1 MQANNIL
8 DVTNAEE
15 KINSKIDALKT
26 AIDVLKS
33 EKDLKKSPGDAF
45 QDAQKN
51 ITTQLNKIK
60 ALQKR
65 FQREPPNSMDQLF
78 NFLGQTR
85 GKNIETLK
93 YLRRKILDTASSM
106 EPKMVAILKQ
116 ESIKALG
123 CSQEQTYKGTPA
135 RNFQLQPLSTIPQG
149 PNDGFLYIPVQS
161 VDFFG
166 NLKNSP
172 ETQIGKVYYEK
183 PEPSADQI
191 FRPFGG
197 KDPYPMNKQLYQLM
211 ESSNIGRSM
220 NQILGKDYAGVSG
233 QPLFDVQY
241 TLNNGLGISGN
252 FYRVALIDREDNS
265 GVTVN
270 RVGEFISD
278 YYSTIKL
285 VDNVD
290 VTAQLVNIVSQAINI
305 KAEVGFGELDK
316 QSRFALIV
324 QRILGLCFDNR
335 REIDVSGIAKIGEL
349 DGVDETFFELNEID
363 LRNIELQIAN
373 IQKGVMEFEDCEN
386 VKLPVDAENLVDQL
400 IQFRDFTAS
409 TVEQQIQTAEQILDS
424 ISENPDWKTL
434 IPNNFNVGIAINE
447 QIIKKIPLAIAATVL
462 TPKVL
467 LPIFTVMAITQSAAT
482 FTYNQVVTS
491 ANTQIQSANTF
502 ITSANTM
509 QTQIGQEGSNIITS
523 GEDFLKKWKSFSI
536 EVISRINEEFLKTL
550 YDVLKKDILGLIAV
564 IIQDVEKSK
573 KLKKYAIILRLL
585 ELTVI
590 VARLINDYKRCKSL
604 LSSIL
609 LLLNLING
617 LGKKALFGNNQDIPI
632 PLLLAA
638 SLLPGFSPERA
649 TINFIEKLQQ
659 LGIPT
664 GVLPDGSPNL
674 MLLYN
679 LMTNKSIDEERAA
692 NEKIRVAL
700 DSPIT
705 AVGKAI

>member
-8 DVTNAEE
+8 DLNNADE
-15 KINSKIDALKT
+15 KINSRISALKT
-26 AIDVLKS
+26 SVDVLKS
-33 EKDLKKSPGDAF
+33 EKDLKKSVGDAF
-45 QDAQKN
+45 QKSQEN
-51 ITTQLNKIK
+51 ITSQLNKIK
-60 ALQKR
+60 DLQKR
-65 FQREPPNSMDQLF
+65 FQREPPNSMDQLLS
-78 NFLGQTR
+78 FLGQTR
-85 GKNIETLK
+85 GTNIETLR
-93 YLRRKILDTASSM
+93 YLRRKILDTSSSM
-106 EPKMVAILKQ
+106 EPKMVAILKE

-123 CSQEQTYKGTPA
+123 CSQEQTYKGRKA
-135 RNFQLQPLSTIPQG
+135 SDFQLQPLSTIPQG

-161 VDFFG
+161 VDFFS

-172 ETQIGKVYYEK
+172 DTLIGKAYYEK
-183 PEPSADQI
+183 PQPSADPI
-191 FRPFGG
+191 FKPFGG
-197 KDPYPMNKQLYQLM
+197 QETYPMNKQLNQLM
-211 ESSNIGRSM
+211 DSANQGRSM

-241 TLNNGLGISGN
+241 TLTNGLGISGN
-252 FYRVALIDREDNS
+252 FFRVGLIDRVDNS
-265 GVTVN
+265 GNTVN
-270 RVGEFISD
+270 KVGEFISD
-278 YYSTIKL
+278 YYSTIKI

-290 VTAQLVNIVSQAINI
+290 VTLQLVNIISQAVNI
-305 KAEVGFGELDK
+305 KGEVGFGELEK

-335 REIDVSGIAKIGEL
+335 REIDVSGIAKIAEL
-349 DGVDETFFELNEID
+349 DGVDESFWELNEID
-363 LRNIELQIAN
+363 LRNIELSIAN
-373 IQKGVMEFEDCEN
+373 VQRGVMEFEDCEN
-386 VKLPVDAENLVDQL
+386 VKLPVDADNLVDQL
-400 IQFRDFTAS
+400 VQFRDFTAS
-409 TVEQQIQTAEQILDS
+409 TVEQQIQTAEKILDS
-424 ISENPDWKTL
+424 ISENPEWKAL
-434 IPNNFNVGIAINE
+434 IPGNFNVGIAINN

-491 ANTQIQSANTF
+491 ANTEITSANTF

-509 QTQIGQEGSNIITS
+509 QTEIGQEGSNIITS
-523 GEDFLKKWKSFSI
+523 GADFLKKWKTFSI
-536 EVISRINEEFLKTL
+536 GVISRINEEFLRTL
-550 YDVLKKDILGLIAV
+550 YEILKRDILGLIAV
-564 IIQDVEKSK
+564 IIQDIEKTK
-573 KLKKYAIILRLL
+573 VLKKYAIILRLL
-585 ELTVI
+585 ELTII

-617 LGKKALFGNNQDIPI
+617 LGKKPLVGGRQDIPL

-649 TINFIEKLQQ
+649 TINFIEKLQE

-679 LMTNKSIDEERAA
+679 LLSNKAFDEERAA
-692 NEKIRVAL
+692 NEKIRVVL
-700 DSPIT
+700 DSPVT

>member
-60 ALQKR
+60 DLQKR

-386 VKLPVDAENLVDQL
+386 V
-400 IQFRDFTAS
+400 
-409 TVEQQIQTAEQILDS
+409 
-424 ISENPDWKTL
+424 
-434 IPNNFNVGIAINE
+434 NF
-447 QIIKKIPLAIAATVL
+447 
-462 TPKVL
+462 
-467 LPIFTVMAITQSAAT
+467 
-482 FTYNQVVTS
+482 
-491 ANTQIQSANTF
+491 
-502 ITSANTM
+502 
-509 QTQIGQEGSNIITS
+509 
-523 GEDFLKKWKSFSI
+523 
-536 EVISRINEEFLKTL
+536 
-550 YDVLKKDILGLIAV
+550 
-564 IIQDVEKSK
+564 
-573 KLKKYAIILRLL
+573 
-585 ELTVI
+585 
-590 VARLINDYKRCKSL
+590 
-604 LSSIL
+604 
-609 LLLNLING
+609 
-617 LGKKALFGNNQDIPI
+617 
-632 PLLLAA
+632 
-638 SLLPGFSPERA
+638 
-649 TINFIEKLQQ
+649 
-659 LGIPT
+659 
-664 GVLPDGSPNL
+664 
-674 MLLYN
+674 
-679 LMTNKSIDEERAA
+679 
-692 NEKIRVAL
+692 
-700 DSPIT
+700 
-705 AVGKAI
+705 

>member
-1 MQANNIL
+1 MQASNIL

-15 KINSKIDALKT
+15 KINSRIDALKT
-26 AIDVLKS
+26 SIDVLKS
-33 EKDLKKSPGDAF
+33 EKDLKKSPGDSF
-45 QDAQKN
+45 QKAQEN
-51 ITTQLNKIK
+51 ITSQLNKIK
-60 ALQKR
+60 DLQKR
-65 FQREPPNSMDQLF
+65 FQREPPNSMDQLLG
-78 NFLGQTR
+78 FLGQTR
-85 GKNIETLK
+85 GKNIETLR
-93 YLRRKILDTASSM
+93 YLRRKILDTSAAL
-106 EPKMVAILKQ
+106 EPKMVAILKE

-123 CSQEQTYKGTPA
+123 CSQEQTYKGTSA
-135 RNFQLQPLSTIPQG
+135 QSFQIQPLSTRPQG

-172 ETQIGKVYYEK
+172 ESQIGRVYYEK
-183 PEPSADQI
+183 PEPSADQTY
-191 FRPFGG
+191 RPFGG
-197 KDPYPMNKQLYQLM
+197 RETFPMNKQLYQLM

-220 NQILGKDYAGVSG
+220 NQILGKDYGGASG

-241 TLNNGLGISGN
+241 TLTNGLGISGN
-252 FYRVALIDREDNS
+252 FYRVGLIDREDNS
-265 GVTVN
+265 GNTVN
-270 RVGEFISD
+270 KVGEFISD
-278 YYSTIKL
+278 YYSTIKV

-290 VTAQLVNIVSQAINI
+290 VTAQLVNIVSQALNM
-305 KAEVGFGELDK
+305 KAEVGFGDLDK
-316 QSRFALIV
+316 QSKFSLIV

-349 DGVDETFFELNEID
+349 DGVDESFFEFNEID
-363 LRNIELQIAN
+363 LRNIELSIAN
-373 IQKGVMEFEDCEN
+373 TQKGVMEFEDCDN
-386 VKLPVDAENLVDQL
+386 VKLPVDVDNLIDQL

-409 TVEQQIQTAEQILDS
+409 TVEQQIQTTEQILDS
-424 ISENPDWKTL
+424 ISQNPDWNAL

-491 ANTQIQSANTF
+491 ANTEIQSANTF

-509 QTQIGQEGSNIITS
+509 QTEIGQEGSNVITS
-523 GEDFLKKWKSFSI
+523 GVDFLKKWKTFSI
-536 EVISRINEEFLKTL
+536 GVISRINEEFLRTL
-550 YDVLKKDILGLIAV
+550 YEVLKKDILGLIA
-564 IIQDVEKSK
+564 IILRDIESSK
-573 KLKKYAIILRLL
+573 RLKKYAIILRLL

-617 LGKKALFGNNQDIPI
+617 LGKRALFGNNQDIPI

-664 GVLPDGSPNL
+664 GTLPDGSPNL

>member
-15 KINSKIDALKT
+15 KINSRIDALKT

-45 QDAQKN
+45 QEAQKN
-51 ITTQLNKIK
+51 ITSQLNKIK
-60 ALQKR
+60 DLQKR
-65 FQREPPNSMDQLF
+65 FQREPPNSMDQLL

-93 YLRRKILDTASSM
+93 YLRRKILDTSSSM
-106 EPKMVAILKQ
+106 EPKMVAILKE

-135 RNFQLQPLSTIPQG
+135 KNFQLQPLSTIPQG

-172 ETQIGKVYYEK
+172 ESQIGKVYYEK
-183 PEPSADQI
+183 PQPSADQI
-191 FRPFGG
+191 FKPFGG

-211 ESSNIGRSM
+211 ESSNVGRSM
-220 NQILGKDYAGVSG
+220 NQILGKDYTGVSG

-290 VTAQLVNIVSQAINI
+290 VTAQLVNILSQALNI

-349 DGVDETFFELNEID
+349 DGVDESFFELNEID

-373 IQKGVMEFEDCEN
+373 VQKGVMEFEDCEN

-482 FTYNQVVTS
+482 FTYNQIVTS

-509 QTQIGQEGSNIITS
+509 QTQIGQEGANIVTS
-523 GEDFLKKWKSFSI
+523 GEDFLKKWKTFSI
-536 EVISRINEEFLKTL
+536 GVISRINEEFLRTL
-550 YDVLKKDILGLIAV
+550 YEVLKKDILGLIAI

-585 ELTVI
+585 ELTII
-590 VARLINDYKRCKSL
+590 VAKIINDYKRCKSL

-649 TINFIEKLQQ
+649 TINFIEKLQA

>member
-8 DVTNAEE
+8 DLNSADE
-15 KINSKIDALKT
+15 KINSRISALKT
-26 AIDVLKS
+26 SVDVLKS
-33 EKDLKKSPGDAF
+33 EKDLKKSAGDSL
-45 QDAQKN
+45 QKAQEN
-51 ITTQLNKIK
+51 ITSQLNKIK
-60 ALQKR
+60 DLQKR
-65 FQREPPNSMDQLF
+65 FQREPPNSMDQLL

-93 YLRRKILDTASSM
+93 YLRRKILDTSSSM
-106 EPKMVAILKQ
+106 EPKMVAILKE

-123 CSQEQTYKGTPA
+123 CSQEQTYRGRTA
-135 RNFQLQPLSTIPQG
+135 SSFQIQPLSTIPQG

-161 VDFFG
+161 VDFFS

-172 ETQIGKVYYEK
+172 DSPIGKAYYEK
-183 PEPSADQI
+183 PNPSADPT

-197 KDPYPMNKQLYQLM
+197 RETYPMNKQLNQLM
-211 ESSNIGRSM
+211 DSSNQGRSM
-220 NQILGKDYAGVSG
+220 NQILGKDYSGVSG

-241 TLNNGLGISGN
+241 TLTNGLGISGN
-252 FYRVALIDREDNS
+252 FFRVGLIDRVDSS
-265 GVTVN
+265 GITVN
-270 RVGEFISD
+270 KVGEFISD
-278 YYSTIKL
+278 YYSTIKI

-290 VTAQLVNIVSQAINI
+290 VTMQLVNIISQAVNI

-316 QSRFALIV
+316 QSKFALIV

-335 REIDVSGIAKIGEL
+335 REIDVSGIAKIAEL
-349 DGVDETFFELNEID
+349 DGVDESFWELNEID
-363 LRNIELQIAN
+363 LRNIELSIAN
-373 IQKGVMEFEDCEN
+373 VQRGVMEFEDCEN
-386 VKLPVDAENLVDQL
+386 VKLPVDADNLIDQL

-409 TVEQQIQTAEQILDS
+409 TVEQQINTAEQILDS
-424 ISENPDWKTL
+424 ISENPEWKAL
-434 IPNNFNVGIAINE
+434 IPSNFNVGIAINT

-482 FTYNQVVTS
+482 FTYNQYVTS
-491 ANTQIQSANTF
+491 ANTQINSANTF

-509 QTQIGQEGSNIITS
+509 QTEIGQEGSNIITS
-523 GEDFLKKWKSFSI
+523 GADFLKKWKTFSI
-536 EVISRINEEFLKTL
+536 GVISRINEEFLKTL
-550 YDVLKKDILGLIAV
+550 YEVLKKDILGLIAV
-564 IIQDVEKSK
+564 IIQDIEKSK

-585 ELTVI
+585 ELTII
-590 VARLINDYKRCKSL
+590 VAKLINDYKRCKSL

-617 LGKKALFGNNQDIPI
+617 LGKKPLVGGRQDIPL

-638 SLLPGFSPERA
+638 SLLPGFSPERS
-649 TINFIEKLQQ
+649 TINFIEKLQE

-679 LMTNKSIDEERAA
+679 LMTNKAIDEERAA
-692 NEKIRVAL
+692 NEKIRVVL

>member
-1 MQANNIL
+1 MQASNIL

-15 KINSKIDALKT
+15 KINSRIDALKT
-26 AIDVLKS
+26 SIDVLKS
-33 EKDLKKSPGDAF
+33 EKDLKKSPGDSF
-45 QDAQKN
+45 QKAQEN
-51 ITTQLNKIK
+51 ITSQLNKIK
-60 ALQKR
+60 DLQKR
-65 FQREPPNSMDQLF
+65 FQRDPPNSMDQLLG
-78 NFLGQTR
+78 FLGQTR

-93 YLRRKILDTASSM
+93 YLRRKILDTSASL
-106 EPKMVAILKQ
+106 EPKMVAILKE

-123 CSQEQTYKGTPA
+123 CSQEQTYRGTPA
-135 RNFQLQPLSTIPQG
+135 STFQLQPLSTIPQG

-166 NLKNSP
+166 NLKNTPDS
-172 ETQIGKVYYEK
+172 QIGKVYYEK
-183 PEPSADQI
+183 PDPSADPI

-197 KDPYPMNKQLYQLM
+197 RDTYPMNKQLYQLM
-211 ESSNIGRSM
+211 ESSNQGRSM
-220 NQILGKDYAGVSG
+220 NQILGKDYGGASG
-233 QPLFDVQY
+233 QPLFDAQY

-252 FYRVALIDREDNS
+252 FFRVALIDREDNS
-265 GVTVN
+265 GNTVN
-270 RVGEFISD
+270 KVGEFISD
-278 YYSTIKL
+278 YYSTIKI

-290 VTAQLVNIVSQAINI
+290 VTAQLVNIVSQALSI
-305 KAEVGFGELDK
+305 KAEAGFGDLDK
-316 QSRFALIV
+316 QSKFALLV

-349 DGVDETFFELNEID
+349 DGVDESFWEFTEID
-363 LRNIELQIAN
+363 LRNIELNIAN
-373 IQKGVMEFEDCEN
+373 IQKGVMEFEDCDN
-386 VKLPVDAENLVDQL
+386 VKLPVDVENLVEQL
-400 IQFRDFTAS
+400 IQFRDS
-409 TVEQQIQTAEQILDS
+409 TGSTIEQQIQTSEQILDS
-424 ISENPDWKTL
+424 ISQNPDWNAL
-434 IPNNFNVGIAINE
+434 VPNNFNVGIAINE
-447 QIIKKIPLAIAATVL
+447 QVIKRIPLAIAATVL

-491 ANTQIQSANTF
+491 ANTEIQSANTF

-509 QTQIGQEGSNIITS
+509 QTEIGQEGSNIITS
-523 GEDFLKKWKSFSI
+523 GADFLKKWKTFSI
-536 EVISRINEEFLKTL
+536 GVLSRINEEFLKTL

-564 IIQDVEKSK
+564 ILRDVEKSK
-573 KLKKYAIILRLL
+573 KLKKYAIIVRLL

-649 TINFIEKLQQ
+649 TINFIEKLQE

-664 GVLPDGSPNL
+664 GTLPDGSPNL

-692 NEKIRVAL
+692 NEKIRVVL

>member
-1 MQANNIL
+1 MQASNIL

-15 KINSKIDALKT
+15 KINSRIDALKT
-26 AIDVLKS
+26 SIDVLKS
-33 EKDLKKSPGDAF
+33 EKDLKRSPGDSF
-45 QDAQKN
+45 QKAQEN
-51 ITTQLNKIK
+51 ITSQLNKIK
-60 ALQKR
+60 DLQKR
-65 FQREPPNSMDQLF
+65 FQREPPNSMDQLLG
-78 NFLGQTR
+78 FLGQTR
-85 GKNIETLK
+85 GKNIETLR
-93 YLRRKILDTASSM
+93 YLRRKILDTSAAL
-106 EPKMVAILKQ
+106 EPKMVAILKE

-123 CSQEQTYKGTPA
+123 CSQEQTYKGTSA
-135 RNFQLQPLSTIPQG
+135 SSFQIQPLSTRPQG

-166 NLKNSP
+166 NLKNTPDS
-172 ETQIGKVYYEK
+172 QIGKVYYEK
-183 PEPSADQI
+183 PEPSADQT

-197 KDPYPMNKQLYQLM
+197 RETFPMNKQLYQLM

-220 NQILGKDYAGVSG
+220 NQILGKDYGGASG

-241 TLNNGLGISGN
+241 TLTNGLGLSGN
-252 FYRVALIDREDNS
+252 FYRVGLIDREDNS
-265 GVTVN
+265 GNTVN
-270 RVGEFISD
+270 KVGEFISD
-278 YYSTIKL
+278 YYSTIKV

-290 VTAQLVNIVSQAINI
+290 VTAQLVNIVSQALNM
-305 KAEVGFGELDK
+305 KGEVGFGDLDK
-316 QSRFALIV
+316 QSKFSLVV

-349 DGVDETFFELNEID
+349 DGVDESFFEFNEID
-363 LRNIELQIAN
+363 LRNIELSIAN
-373 IQKGVMEFEDCEN
+373 TQKGVMEFEDCEN
-386 VKLPVDAENLVDQL
+386 VKLPVDVDNLVDQL

-409 TVEQQIQTAEQILDS
+409 TVEQQIQTTEQILDS
-424 ISENPDWKTL
+424 ISQNPDWNAL

-491 ANTQIQSANTF
+491 ANTEIQSANTF

-509 QTQIGQEGSNIITS
+509 QTEIGQEGSNVVTS
-523 GEDFLKKWKSFSI
+523 GVDFLKKWKTFSI
-536 EVISRINEEFLKTL
+536 GVISRINEEFLRTL
-550 YDVLKKDILGLIAV
+550 YEVLKRDILGLIA
-564 IIQDVEKSK
+564 IILRDIESSK
-573 KLKKYAIILRLL
+573 RLKKYAIILRLL

-617 LGKKALFGNNQDIPI
+617 LGKRALFGNNQDIPI

-664 GVLPDGSPNL
+664 GTLPDGSPNL

>member
-60 ALQKR
+60 DLQKR

-191 FRPFGG
+191 FKPFGG

-700 DSPIT
+700 DYPIT
-705 AVGKAI
+705 AICKAI

>member
-15 KINSKIDALKT
+15 KINSKIGALKT

-45 QDAQKN
+45 QEAQKN
-51 ITTQLNKIK
+51 ITSQLNKIK
-60 ALQKR
+60 DLQKR
-65 FQREPPNSMDQLF
+65 FQREPPNSMDQLL

-85 GKNIETLK
+85 GKNIQTLK
-93 YLRRKILDTASSM
+93 YLRRKILDTSASM
-106 EPKMVAILKQ
+106 EPKMVAILKE

-123 CSQEQTYKGTPA
+123 CSQEQTYKGTSA
-135 RNFQLQPLSTIPQG
+135 KDFQLQPLSTIPQG

-172 ETQIGKVYYEK
+172 DSQIGKVYYEK

-197 KDPYPMNKQLYQLM
+197 RETYPMNKQLYQLM

-252 FYRVALIDREDNS
+252 FYRVALIDRVDNS
-265 GVTVN
+265 GITVN

-290 VTAQLVNIVSQAINI
+290 VTAQLVNILSQALNI

-324 QRILGLCFDNR
+324 QRILSLCFDNR

-349 DGVDETFFELNEID
+349 DGVDESFFELNEID

-373 IQKGVMEFEDCEN
+373 IQKGVMEFEDCDN
-386 VKLPVDAENLVDQL
+386 VKLPVDVENLVDQL

-409 TVEQQIQTAEQILDS
+409 TVEQQIQNSEQILDS
-424 ISENPDWKTL
+424 IAENPDWKTL
-434 IPNNFNVGIAINE
+434 IPNNFNVGIAINQ

-482 FTYNQVVTS
+482 FTYNQAVTS

-523 GEDFLKKWKSFSI
+523 GEDFLKKWKTFSI
-536 EVISRINEEFLKTL
+536 GVISRINEEFLKTL
-550 YDVLKKDILGLIAV
+550 YEVLKKDILGLIAIV
-564 IIQDVEKSK
+564 IQDVEKSK
-573 KLKKYAIILRLL
+573 VLKKYAIILRLL
-585 ELTVI
+585 ELTI
-590 VARLINDYKRCKSL
+590 IIAKIINDYKRCKSL

-617 LGKKALFGNNQDIPI
+617 LGKKALFGSRQDIPL

-649 TINFIEKLQQ
+649 TINFIEKLQG

-664 GVLPDGSPNL
+664 GTLPDGSPNL

-679 LMTNKSIDEERAA
+679 LMTNKSIDEERAN
-692 NEKIRVAL
+692 NEKIRIVL

-705 AVGKAI
+705 GVGKAI

>member
-1 MQANNIL
+1 MQASNIL

-15 KINSKIDALKT
+15 KINSRIDALKT
-26 AIDVLKS
+26 SIDVLKS
-33 EKDLKKSPGDAF
+33 EKDLKRSPGDSF
-45 QDAQKN
+45 QKAQEN
-51 ITTQLNKIK
+51 ITSQLNKIK
-60 ALQKR
+60 DLQKR
-65 FQREPPNSMDQLF
+65 FQREPPNSMDQLLG
-78 NFLGQTR
+78 FLGQTR
-85 GKNIETLK
+85 GKNIETLR
-93 YLRRKILDTASSM
+93 YLRRKILETSAAL
-106 EPKMVAILKQ
+106 EPKMVAILKE

-123 CSQEQTYKGTPA
+123 CSQEQTYKGTSA
-135 RNFQLQPLSTIPQG
+135 QSFQIQPLSTRPQG
-149 PNDGFLYIPVQS
+149 PNDGFLYIPLQS

-172 ETQIGKVYYEK
+172 ESQVGKVYYEK
-183 PEPSADQI
+183 PEPSADQTY
-191 FRPFGG
+191 RPFGG
-197 KDPYPMNKQLYQLM
+197 RETFPMNKQLYQLM

-220 NQILGKDYAGVSG
+220 NQILGKDYGGASG

-241 TLNNGLGISGN
+241 TLTNGLGISGN
-252 FYRVALIDREDNS
+252 FYRVGLIDREDNS
-265 GVTVN
+265 GNTVN
-270 RVGEFISD
+270 KVGEFISD
-278 YYSTIKL
+278 YYSTIKV

-290 VTAQLVNIVSQAINI
+290 VAAQLVNILSQAINI
-305 KAEVGFGELDK
+305 KGEVGFGDLDK
-316 QSRFALIV
+316 QSKFSLIV

-349 DGVDETFFELNEID
+349 DGVDESFFEFNEID
-363 LRNIELQIAN
+363 LRNIELSIAN
-373 IQKGVMEFEDCEN
+373 AQKGVMEFEDCEN
-386 VKLPVDAENLVDQL
+386 VKLPVDVDNLVDQL

-409 TVEQQIQTAEQILDS
+409 TIEQQIQTTEEILDS
-424 ISENPDWKTL
+424 ISQNPDWNAL
-434 IPNNFNVGIAINE
+434 IPNNFNVGIALNE
-447 QIIKKIPLAIAATVL
+447 QVIKKIPLAIAATVL

-491 ANTQIQSANTF
+491 ANTEIQSANTF

-509 QTQIGQEGSNIITS
+509 QTEIGQEGSNIITS
-523 GEDFLKKWKSFSI
+523 GADFLKKWKTFSI
-536 EVISRINEEFLKTL
+536 GIISRINEEFLRTL

-564 IIQDVEKSK
+564 ILRDVEKSK
-573 KLKKYAIILRLL
+573 KLKKYAIIVRLL

-617 LGKKALFGNNQDIPI
+617 LGKKALFGSNQDIPI

-649 TINFIEKLQQ
+649 TINFIEKLQE

-664 GVLPDGSPNL
+664 GALPDGTPNL

>member
-1 MQANNIL
+1 MQASNIL

-15 KINSKIDALKT
+15 KINSKIGALKT

-45 QDAQKN
+45 QEAQKN
-51 ITTQLNKIK
+51 ITSQLNKIK
-60 ALQKR
+60 DLQKR
-65 FQREPPNSMDQLF
+65 FQREPPNSMDQLL

-93 YLRRKILDTASSM
+93 YLRRKILDTSSSM
-106 EPKMVAILKQ
+106 EPKMVAILKE

-123 CSQEQTYKGTPA
+123 CSQEQTYKGTSA
-135 RNFQLQPLSTIPQG
+135 KNFQLQPLSTIPQG

-183 PEPSADQI
+183 PEPSADQT

-220 NQILGKDYAGVSG
+220 NQILGKDYTGVSG

-270 RVGEFISD
+270 KVGEFISD

-290 VTAQLVNIVSQAINI
+290 VTAQLINIVSQALNI

-335 REIDVSGIAKIGEL
+335 REIDVSGIAKVGEL
-349 DGVDETFFELNEID
+349 DGVDESFFELNEID

-386 VKLPVDAENLVDQL
+386 VKLPVDVENLVDQL

-409 TVEQQIQTAEQILDS
+409 TVEQQIQRAEQIIDS

-523 GEDFLKKWKSFSI
+523 GEDFLKKWKKFSI

-564 IIQDVEKSK
+564 IIRDVEKSK

-664 GVLPDGSPNL
+664 GTLPDGSPNL

>member
-60 ALQKR
+60 DLQKR

-609 LLLNLING
+609 NIHRIG
-617 LGKKALFGNNQDIPI
+617 DFVK
-632 PLLLAA
+632 
-638 SLLPGFSPERA
+638 
-649 TINFIEKLQQ
+649 
-659 LGIPT
+659 
-664 GVLPDGSPNL
+664 GSIKR
-674 MLLYN
+674 Y
-679 LMTNKSIDEERAA
+679 
-692 NEKIRVAL
+692 
-700 DSPIT
+700 
-705 AVGKAI
+705 

>member
-1 MQANNIL
+1 MQATNIL
-8 DVTNAEE
+8 DVTNSEE
-15 KINSKIDALKT
+15 KINSKIGALKT

-45 QDAQKN
+45 QEAQKN
-51 ITTQLNKIK
+51 ITSQLNKIK
-60 ALQKR
+60 DLQKR
-65 FQREPPNSMDQLF
+65 FQREPPNSMDQLL

-85 GKNIETLK
+85 GKNIQTLK
-93 YLRRKILDTASSM
+93 YLRRKILDTSSSM
-106 EPKMVAILKQ
+106 EPKMVAILKE

-123 CSQEQTYKGTPA
+123 CSQEQTYKGTSA
-135 RNFQLQPLSTIPQG
+135 KDFQLQPLSTIPQG
-149 PNDGFLYIPVQS
+149 PNDGFIYIPVQS

-172 ETQIGKVYYEK
+172 DSPIGKVYYEK

-197 KDPYPMNKQLYQLM
+197 RETFPMNKQLYQLM

-233 QPLFDVQY
+233 QPVFDVQY

-252 FYRVALIDREDNS
+252 FYRVALIDRVDNS
-265 GVTVN
+265 GITVN

-278 YYSTIKL
+278 YYSTIKI

-290 VTAQLVNIVSQAINI
+290 VTAQLVNILSQAINI

-349 DGVDETFFELNEID
+349 DGVDESFFELNEID

-373 IQKGVMEFEDCEN
+373 IQKGVMEFEDCDN
-386 VKLPVDAENLVDQL
+386 VKLPVDVENLVDQL

-409 TVEQQIQTAEQILDS
+409 TVEQQIQNSEQILDS
-424 ISENPDWKTL
+424 IAENPDWKTL

-502 ITSANTM
+502 ITSANTT

-523 GEDFLKKWKSFSI
+523 GEDFLKKWKTFSI
-536 EVISRINEEFLKTL
+536 GVISRINEEFLKTL
-550 YDVLKKDILGLIAV
+550 YEVLKKDILGLIAV
-564 IIQDVEKSK
+564 VIRDVENSK

-585 ELTVI
+585 ELTI
-590 VARLINDYKRCKSL
+590 IIAKIINDYKRCKSL

-617 LGKKALFGNNQDIPI
+617 LGKKALFGSRQDIPL

-649 TINFIEKLQQ
+649 TINFIEKLQA

-664 GVLPDGSPNL
+664 GTLPDGSPNL

-679 LMTNKSIDEERAA
+679 LMTNKSIDEERAN
-692 NEKIRVAL
+692 NEKIRIVL

-705 AVGKAI
+705 GVGKAI

>member
-60 ALQKR
+60 DLQKR
-65 FQREPPNSMDQLF
+65 FQREPPNSMDQLL

-191 FRPFGG
+191 FKPFGG

>member
-1 MQANNIL
+1 MQANPVL
-8 DVTNAEE
+8 DVTNADE
-15 KINSKIDALKT
+15 KINSRISALKT
-26 AIDVLKS
+26 SVDVLKS
-33 EKDLKKSPGDAF
+33 EKDLKKSVGDSF
-45 QDAQKN
+45 QKAQET
-51 ITTQLNKIK
+51 ITSQLDKIK
-60 ALQKR
+60 DLQKR
-65 FQREPPNSMDQLF
+65 FQREPPNSLDQLL
-78 NFLGQTR
+78 NFLGETR
-85 GKNIETLK
+85 GKNIATLK
-93 YLRRKILDTASSM
+93 YLRRKILDTSSAM
-106 EPKMVAILKQ
+106 EPKMIAILKE

-123 CSQEQTYKGTPA
+123 CSQEQTYKGNNPSL
-135 RNFQLQPLSTIPQG
+135 FQIQPLSTIPQG

-161 VDFFG
+161 VDFFS

-172 ETQIGKVYYEK
+172 DSQIGKTYYEK
-183 PEPSADQI
+183 PEPTADPI

-197 KDPYPMNKQLYQLM
+197 IETFPMNKQLNKLM
-211 ESSNIGRSM
+211 ESSNLGRSM

-252 FYRVALIDREDNS
+252 FFRVALIDRVDNS
-265 GVTVN
+265 GNTVN
-270 RVGEFISD
+270 KVGEFIAD
-278 YYSTIKL
+278 YYSTIK
-285 VDNVD
+285 VMDNVD
-290 VTAQLVNIVSQAINI
+290 VTAQLVNIISQAINI
-305 KAEVGFGELDK
+305 KGEVGFGELDK

-349 DGVDETFFELNEID
+349 DGVDESFWELNEID
-363 LRNIELQIAN
+363 LRNIEQTIAN
-373 IQKGVMEFEDCEN
+373 VQKGVIEFEDCEN
-386 VKLPVDAENLVDQL
+386 VKLPVDAENLIEQL

-409 TVEQQIQTAEQILDS
+409 TVEQQIQTTEEILDS
-424 ISENPDWKTL
+424 ISQNPEWSAL
-434 IPNNFNVGIAINE
+434 IPSNFNVGIAINQ
-447 QIIKKIPLAIAATVL
+447 QIIKKIPLAIAAAVL

-482 FTYNQVVTS
+482 FTYNQAVTS
-491 ANTQIQSANTF
+491 ANTQITSANTL
-502 ITSANTM
+502 IASANTM

-523 GEDFLKKWKSFSI
+523 GEDFLKKWKTFSI
-536 EVISRINEEFLKTL
+536 AMLSRINEEFLKTL
-550 YDVLKKDILGLIAV
+550 YEVLKKDILGLIAV
-564 IIQDVEKSK
+564 IIQDIEKSK

-585 ELTVI
+585 ELTII

-617 LGKKALFGNNQDIPI
+617 IGKKPLIGGRQDIPL

-649 TINFIEKLQQ
+649 TINFIEKLQE

-679 LMTNKSIDEERAA
+679 LMTNKAIDEERAA
-692 NEKIRVAL
+692 NEKIRVVL

>member
-1 MQANNIL
+1 MQASNIL
-8 DVTNAEE
+8 DLTNSEE
-15 KINSKIDALKT
+15 KINSKISALKT
-26 AIDVLKS
+26 GVDVLKS
-33 EKDLKKSPGDAF
+33 EKDLQKSVADSF
-45 QDAQKN
+45 QKSQET
-51 ITTQLNKIK
+51 ITSQLNKIK
-60 ALQKR
+60 DLQKR
-65 FQREPPNSMDQLF
+65 FPRDPPNSMDQLLG
-78 NFLGQTR
+78 FLGQTR

-93 YLRRKILDTASSM
+93 YLRRKILDVSASL
-106 EPKMVAILKQ
+106 EPKMVTILKE
-116 ESIKALG
+116 ESLKALG
-123 CSQEQTYKGTPA
+123 CSQEQTYKGNTA
-135 RNFQLQPLSTIPQG
+135 QSFQIQPLATRPIG

-161 VDFFG
+161 VDFFS

-172 ETQIGKVYYEK
+172 DSLIGKVYYEK

-191 FRPFGG
+191 FKPFGG
-197 KDPYPMNKQLYQLM
+197 KENYPMNKQFYQLM
-211 ESSNIGRSM
+211 ESSNQGRSM
-220 NQILGKDYAGVSG
+220 NQILGKDYQGVSG

-252 FYRVALIDREDNS
+252 FFRVALLDRVDNS
-265 GVTVN
+265 GITVN

-290 VTAQLVNIVSQAINI
+290 VAMQIVNIVSKAIDI

-316 QSRFALIV
+316 QSKFALLV
-324 QRILGLCFDNR
+324 QRILGLCFDSR
-335 REIDVSGIAKIGEL
+335 REIDVSGVAKVGEL
-349 DGVDETFFELNEID
+349 DGVDESFWEFNEID
-363 LRNIELQIAN
+363 LRNIELTIAN
-373 IQKGVMEFEDCEN
+373 IQRGVMEFEDCEN
-386 VKLPVDAENLVDQL
+386 VKLPVDADNLIDQL
-400 IQFRDFTAS
+400 AQFRDFTAS
-409 TVEQQIQTAEQILDS
+409 TIEQQIQTTEEIIDS
-424 ISENPDWKTL
+424 ISQNPDWKFL
-434 IPNNFNVGIAINE
+434 IPNNFNVGIAINN
-447 QIIKKIPLAIAATVL
+447 QVIKQMPLAIAAAVL

-467 LPIFTVMAITQSAAT
+467 LPLFTVFAITQSAAT
-482 FTYNQVVTS
+482 FTYNQIVES
-491 ANTQIQSANTF
+491 ANTQINSANTF
-502 ITSANTM
+502 IASANTM
-509 QTQIGQEGSNIITS
+509 QTEIGQEGSNIITS
-523 GEDFLKKWKSFSI
+523 GADFLKKWKTFSI
-536 EVISRINEEFLKTL
+536 NMLSRINEEFLKTL

-564 IIQDVEKSK
+564 IIRDVERSK
-573 KLKKYAIILRLL
+573 KLKQYAIILRLL

-617 LGKKALFGNNQDIPI
+617 LGKKPIFGGKQEIPL

-649 TINFIEKLQQ
+649 TLNFIEKLQA

-692 NEKIRVAL
+692 NEKVRIVL
-700 DSPIT
+700 DSPLT
-705 AVGKAI
+705 GVGKSI

>member
-60 ALQKR
+60 DLQKR

>member
-8 DVTNAEE
+8 DLNSADE
-15 KINSKIDALKT
+15 KINSRISALKT
-26 AIDVLKS
+26 SVDVLKS
-33 EKDLKKSPGDAF
+33 EKDLKKSVGDAF
-45 QDAQKN
+45 QESQEK
-51 ITTQLNKIK
+51 ITSQLNKIK
-60 ALQKR
+60 DLQKR
-65 FQREPPNSMDQLF
+65 FQREPPNSMDQLL

-93 YLRRKILDTASSM
+93 YLRRKILDTSSSM
-106 EPKMVAILKQ
+106 EPKMIAILKE

-123 CSQEQTYKGTPA
+123 CSQEQTYKGRTA
-135 RNFQLQPLSTIPQG
+135 STFQLQPLSTIPQG

-161 VDFFG
+161 VDFFS

-172 ETQIGKVYYEK
+172 FTFIGKAYYEK
-183 PEPSADQI
+183 PNPSADPT

-197 KDPYPMNKQLYQLM
+197 PETYPMNKQLYQLM
-211 ESSNIGRSM
+211 ESSNQGRSM
-220 NQILGKDYAGVSG
+220 NQILGKDYAGTSG
-233 QPLFDVQY
+233 QPLFDIQY
-241 TLNNGLGISGN
+241 TLTNGLGISGD
-252 FYRVALIDREDNS
+252 FFRVALIDRVDNS
-265 GVTVN
+265 GITVN
-270 RVGEFISD
+270 KVGEFISD
-278 YYSTIKL
+278 YYSTIKVL
-285 VDNVD
+285 DNVD
-290 VTAQLVNIVSQAINI
+290 VTLQLVNIISKAVSI
-305 KAEVGFGELDK
+305 KGEVGFGELDK

-324 QRILGLCFDNR
+324 QRILGLCFDGR

-349 DGVDETFFELNEID
+349 DGVDESFFELNEID
-363 LRNIELQIAN
+363 LRNIELSIAN
-373 IQKGVMEFEDCEN
+373 TQRGVMEFEDCEN
-386 VKLPVDAENLVDQL
+386 VKLPVDADNLVDQL
-400 IQFRDFTAS
+400 VQFRDFTAS
-409 TVEQQIQTAEQILDS
+409 TIEQQIQKAEEILDS
-424 ISENPDWKTL
+424 ISENPEWKAL
-434 IPNNFNVGIAINE
+434 IPSNFNVGIAINNE
-447 QIIKKIPLAIAATVL
+447 VIKKIPLAIAAAVL

-491 ANTQIQSANTF
+491 ANTQITSANTF

-523 GEDFLKKWKSFSI
+523 GEDFLKKWKTFSI
-536 EVISRINEEFLKTL
+536 ALISRINEEFLKTL
-550 YDVLKKDILGLIAV
+550 YEVLKKDILGLIAV
-564 IIQDVEKSK
+564 IIKDVEKSK

-585 ELTVI
+585 ELTII
-590 VARLINDYKRCKSL
+590 VAKLINDYKRCKSL

-617 LGKKALFGNNQDIPI
+617 LGKKPLVGSRQDIPL

-649 TINFIEKLQQ
+649 TINFIEKLQE

-679 LMTNKSIDEERAA
+679 LLSNKAMDEERAA
-692 NEKIRVAL
+692 NEKIRVVL

>member
-15 KINSKIDALKT
+15 KINSKIGALKT

-45 QDAQKN
+45 QEAQKN
-51 ITTQLNKIK
+51 ITSQLNKIK
-60 ALQKR
+60 DLQKR
-65 FQREPPNSMDQLF
+65 FQREPPNSMDQLL

-85 GKNIETLK
+85 GKNIQTLK
-93 YLRRKILDTASSM
+93 YLRRKILDTSASM
-106 EPKMVAILKQ
+106 EPKMVAILKE

-123 CSQEQTYKGTPA
+123 CSQEQTYKGTSA
-135 RNFQLQPLSTIPQG
+135 KDFQLQPLSTIPQG

-172 ETQIGKVYYEK
+172 DSQIGKVYYEK

-197 KDPYPMNKQLYQLM
+197 RETYPMNKQLYQLM

-252 FYRVALIDREDNS
+252 FYRVALIDRVDNS
-265 GVTVN
+265 GITVN

-290 VTAQLVNIVSQAINI
+290 VTAQLVNILSQALNI

-349 DGVDETFFELNEID
+349 DGVDESFFELNEID

-373 IQKGVMEFEDCEN
+373 IQKGVMEFEDCDN
-386 VKLPVDAENLVDQL
+386 VKLPVDVENLVDQL

-409 TVEQQIQTAEQILDS
+409 TVEQQIQNSEQILDS
-424 ISENPDWKTL
+424 IAENPDWKTL
-434 IPNNFNVGIAINE
+434 IPNNFNVGIAINQ

-482 FTYNQVVTS
+482 FTYNQAVTS

-523 GEDFLKKWKSFSI
+523 GEDFLKKWKTFSI
-536 EVISRINEEFLKTL
+536 GVISRINEEFLKTL
-550 YDVLKKDILGLIAV
+550 YEVLKKDILGLIAIV
-564 IIQDVEKSK
+564 IQDVEKSK
-573 KLKKYAIILRLL
+573 VLKKYAIILRLL
-585 ELTVI
+585 ELTI
-590 VARLINDYKRCKSL
+590 IIAKIINDYKRCKSL

-617 LGKKALFGNNQDIPI
+617 LGKKALFGSRQDIPL

-649 TINFIEKLQQ
+649 TINFIEKLQG

-664 GVLPDGSPNL
+664 GTLPDGSPNL

-679 LMTNKSIDEERAA
+679 LMTNKSIDEERAN
-692 NEKIRVAL
+692 NEKIRIVL

-705 AVGKAI
+705 GVGKAI

>member
-1 MQANNIL
+1 MQASNIL

-15 KINSKIDALKT
+15 KINSRIDALKT
-26 AIDVLKS
+26 SIDVLKS
-33 EKDLKKSPGDAF
+33 EKDLKKSPGDSF
-45 QDAQKN
+45 QKAQEN
-51 ITTQLNKIK
+51 ITSQLNKIK
-60 ALQKR
+60 DLQKR
-65 FQREPPNSMDQLF
+65 FQRDPPNSMDQLLG
-78 NFLGQTR
+78 FLGQTR

-93 YLRRKILDTASSM
+93 YLRRKILDTSAAL
-106 EPKMVAILKQ
+106 EPKMVAILKE

-123 CSQEQTYKGTPA
+123 CSQEQTYRGTPA
-135 RNFQLQPLSTIPQG
+135 SILPLQPLSTIPQG

-166 NLKNSP
+166 NLKNAPDS
-172 ETQIGKVYYEK
+172 QIGKVYYEK

-191 FRPFGG
+191 FKPFGG
-197 KDPYPMNKQLYQLM
+197 REPYPMNKQFYQLM
-211 ESSNIGRSM
+211 ESSNQGRSM
-220 NQILGKDYAGVSG
+220 NQILGKDYGGASG
-233 QPLFDVQY
+233 QPLFDAQY

-252 FYRVALIDREDNS
+252 FFRVALIDREDNS
-265 GVTVN
+265 GNTVN
-270 RVGEFISD
+270 KVGEFISD
-278 YYSTIKL
+278 YYSTIKI

-290 VTAQLVNIVSQAINI
+290 VTAQLVNIISQALSI
-305 KAEVGFGELDK
+305 KAEVGFGDLDK
-316 QSRFALIV
+316 QSKFALLV

-349 DGVDETFFELNEID
+349 DGVDESFWEFNEID
-363 LRNIELQIAN
+363 LRNIELSIAN
-373 IQKGVMEFEDCEN
+373 VQKGVMEFEDCDN
-386 VKLPVDAENLVDQL
+386 VKLPVDVENLVDQL
-400 IQFRDFTAS
+400 IQFRDS
-409 TVEQQIQTAEQILDS
+409 TGSTIEQQIQTSEQIIDS
-424 ISENPDWKTL
+424 ISQNPEWNTL

-447 QIIKKIPLAIAATVL
+447 QVIKRIPLAIAATVL

-482 FTYNQVVTS
+482 FTYNQIVTS
-491 ANTQIQSANTF
+491 ANTEIQSANTF

-509 QTQIGQEGSNIITS
+509 QTEIGQEGSNIITS
-523 GEDFLKKWKSFSI
+523 GADFLKKWKTFSI
-536 EVISRINEEFLKTL
+536 GVISRINEEFLKTL

-564 IIQDVEKSK
+564 ILRDVEKSK

-649 TINFIEKLQQ
+649 TINFIEKLQE

-692 NEKIRVAL
+692 NEKIRVVL